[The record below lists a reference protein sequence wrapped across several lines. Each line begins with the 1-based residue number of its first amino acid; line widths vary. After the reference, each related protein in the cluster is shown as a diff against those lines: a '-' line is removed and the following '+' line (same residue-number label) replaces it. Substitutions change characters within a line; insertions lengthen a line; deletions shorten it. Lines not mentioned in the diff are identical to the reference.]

1 MISPY
6 NLSANDIAGVWKL
19 NSVKLDDGGDS
30 TYDLKEGRI
39 LFIDK
44 IDKGLYKLKRY
55 TSGKI
60 GLDVEV
66 IEKNDIF
73 GYDLDKIPVYLKRD
87 GNTLIRK
94 SKGWT
99 DTYTLTNLKSE
110 IDAQE
115 LSKNNPAY
123 FHWEKIKKNSPNKKQ
138 LQLTTENYV
147 DKKIEISGFAR
158 LCSYYNYEYKNSKDT
173 HFCLFFV
180 ENKYDTFSEDYY
192 IYFEKNK
199 YPEILNSL
207 ELNSL
212 LPVTIEAILL
222 NTKYDKSSNGQI
234 FLEGLTL
241 TIPY

>member
-138 LQLTTENYV
+138 TSANY
-147 DKKIEISGFAR
+147 
-158 LCSYYNYEYKNSKDT
+158 
-173 HFCLFFV
+173 
-180 ENKYDTFSEDYY
+180 
-192 IYFEKNK
+192 
-199 YPEILNSL
+199 
-207 ELNSL
+207 
-212 LPVTIEAILL
+212 
-222 NTKYDKSSNGQI
+222 
-234 FLEGLTL
+234 
-241 TIPY
+241 